1 MASGMGHQTSVQRRQ
16 TTSQTTDVQ
25 HTPYQ
30 SPDFKST
37 CILDMLLPRSN
48 NTAAAVQ
55 GASAEPPQSFRGAL
69 ARDSSSTSPHT
80 NDGAG
85 VPQSFRGALMQD
97 NSSTSPHTNGDAC
110 VLGMSPDAYLT
121 PQPNLMKPVGFAP
134 SAGDIRSI
142 AALLETCLAAGDSG
156 GGLSA
161 NSHALFPDST
171 SLARPGQAAPVQNS
185 VCDTALLAANPK
197 ARASRS
203 RKRQRAADEGD
214 ADSAAQLD
222 DRPSKPCR
230 VCGDSSKGYHYG
242 VRTCEGCKVRVYK
255 TEHLHY
261 LGTCIK
267 HIQSFRF

>member
-1 MASGMGHQTSVQRRQ
+1 MASGMGHRTSVQRRQ

-30 SPDFKST
+30 SPQIKS
-37 CILDMLLPRSN
+37 ISDGLLPRSN
-48 NTAAAVQ
+48 NTAATVQ
-55 GASAEPPQSFRGAL
+55 GVSGEEPPQSFSGAL
-69 ARDSSSTSPHT
+69 IQDSCCSSLHT
-80 NDGAG
+80 NVGAS
-85 VPQSFRGALMQD
+85 VPQSFSSALTQD
-97 NSSTSPHTNGDAC
+97 NSSTSPRTNGGAS
-110 VLGMSPDAYLT
+110 VLSMYTNAVLT
-121 PQPNLMKPVGFAP
+121 PQANMTMPAGFVQG
-134 SAGDIRSI
+134 AGGIRSKF
-142 AALLETCLAAGDSG
+142 AGLQIG
-156 GGLSA
+156 PAVGNIVGGLSA
-161 NSHALFPDST
+161 NSYALVPDST

>member
-1 MASGMGHQTSVQRRQ
+1 
-16 TTSQTTDVQ
+16 
-25 HTPYQ
+25 
-30 SPDFKST
+30 
-37 CILDMLLPRSN
+37 MLLPRSN

-69 ARDSSSTSPHT
+69 ARDNSSTSPHT

-97 NSSTSPHTNGDAC
+97 NSSTSPRTNGGAS
-110 VLGMSPDAYLT
+110 VLSMYTNAVLT
-121 PQPNLMKPVGFAP
+121 PQANMTM
-134 SAGDIRSI
+134 SAGFVQGAGCIRSKF
-142 AALLETCLAAGDSG
+142 AGLQIG
-156 GGLSA
+156 PAVGNIVGGLSA
-161 NSHALFPDST
+161 NSYALVPDST